1 MAAHAQSQE
10 EGETTVRFLTRYYRS
25 ARATASWWK
34 ADTSDV
40 VHDFVTFDRDHGNR
54 DVGIEQRLSRMQE
67 LFSRLVDK
75 LGVDVTTLIDK
86 HELEKEYQIDNSPSD
101 D

>member
-1 MAAHAQSQE
+1 M
-10 EGETTVRFLTRYYRS
+10 RFLTRYYRS
-25 ARATASWWK
+25 ARAAASWWK

-40 VHDFVTFDRDHGNR
+40 VHDFVTFDREYGNR
-54 DVGIEQRLSRMQE
+54 DVGIELRMQRMEE

-75 LGVDVTTLIDK
+75 MGVDITSLVQQY
-86 HELEKEYQIDNSPSD
+86 ELEKEYQIDNSPSD